1 MNEWITKVYVVVEQ
15 PLASPGS
22 ANYIFHTTTL
32 KYSKIKLDIKGTL
45 THLCFNI
52 IKKKKGQ
59 MIVPGYQTTKKMGRK

>member
-1 MNEWITKVYVVVEQ
+1 MNELIMKVYVVVEQ

-52 IKKKKGQ
+52 TKQKGQ
-59 MIVPGYQTTKKMGRK
+59 MIVPGYQTTKKMAKK